1 MNKPRTKEKALKSVK
16 QKAKTIARFM
26 NSPVG
31 SQVIRMLEQEFPTG
45 VGKDPY
51 DTYYKLGSR
60 DVIEYLNQLKR
71 IGEKDEEIQPET

>member
-1 MNKPRTKEKALKSVK
+1 MKAKSRTRANALKTV
-16 QKAKTIARFM
+16 IMRFM
-26 NSPVG
+26 NSPIG
-31 SQVIRMLEQEFPTG
+31 RQVVRMLEEEFPSG

-71 IGEKDEEIQPET
+71 IGEKNEEVQPEA